1 MLKWICIYRQSP
13 WKFSSWSVQPVWPHS
28 VVNSGVDFVLDVSS
42 AFDRTNRE
50 KTTRA
55 EKDRIGA
62 LSLIFSLF
70 GSPLCSRTRVRC
82 LLWHKMKLLL
92 LQVNYF
98 RIHCVLLSLWFPHL
112 PRKQYTSSPNRNMDF
127 IAADTWYLVYLRS
140 LFIFRTLM
148 DHLVLSYTTLKY
160 VSSVFSIK

>member
-13 WKFSSWSVQPVWPHS
+13 WKFSS
-28 VVNSGVDFVLDVSS
+28 
-42 AFDRTNRE
+42 AFDLTNRE

-127 IAADTWYLVYLRS
+127 IAADTWYVVYLRS

>member
-42 AFDRTNRE
+42 AFDLTNRE

-82 LLWHKMKLLL
+82 LLWQKMKLLL

-98 RIHCVLLSLWFPHL
+98 RIHCVFWACDFLIYQESNTHHHQTEIWTLLLQTHDMLCIWEVF
-112 PRKQYTSSPNRNMDF
+112 
-127 IAADTWYLVYLRS
+127 
-140 LFIFRTLM
+140 LFLERWWIIL
-148 DHLVLSYTTLKY
+148 Y
-160 VSSVFSIK
+160 